1 MSWVPDVSEEQAG
14 PEVKPVYKFLQ
25 ENWGFVPNYFLALGT
40 QPQFLQDQVN
50 LFTHVM
56 FEEHALPKV
65 IKEQV
70 ALVVSGINLSNY
82 CLAAHLEILGRM
94 GIEKAMS
101 RKLALNYES
110 AQVEPKVM
118 ELFRFADK
126 LTRHPA
132 DMEKSDVDRLRAA
145 GWSDEAI
152 LETVLV
158 VSLYA
163 CANRFSAGVGL
174 VADF

>member
-1 MSWVPDVSEEQAG
+1 MGCKTIVR
-14 PEVKPVYKFLQ
+14 
-25 ENWGFVPNYFLALGT
+25 
-40 QPQFLQDQVN
+40 
-50 LFTHVM
+50 
-56 FEEHALPKV
+56 KV
-65 IKEQV
+65 DATK
-70 ALVVSGINLSNY
+70 S
-82 CLAAHLEILGRM
+82 
-94 GIEKAMS
+94 MS

-132 DMEKSDVDRLRAA
+132 NMEKSDVERLREA
-145 GWSDEAI
+145 GWTSEAI